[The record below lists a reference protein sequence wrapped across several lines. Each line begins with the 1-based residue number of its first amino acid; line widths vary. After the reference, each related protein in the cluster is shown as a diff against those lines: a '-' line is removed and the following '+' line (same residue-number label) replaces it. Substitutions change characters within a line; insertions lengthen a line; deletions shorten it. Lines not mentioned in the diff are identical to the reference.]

1 MTPGGAPPA
10 EVLRAFG
17 LRADL
22 VASPVGGGLIH
33 GSWHAPDRDR
43 PLLLQQ
49 FATQVFPEP
58 ALVAANI
65 RRISHQLTATILA
78 DGADPARLVL
88 QPVDTQDGAPYAP
101 ADDGTLWRAARWIG
115 ESLVHERAVRPEL
128 AYAAAYAFADYQRR
142 LQPLQPPLAPVLPGF
157 HDTEQRRLR
166 FEQAVAADAHGRAA
180 GCAPEIAALREEA
193 VLAPIFGEALA
204 AGRLPLRTVHND
216 AKLANLLFDARTGAP
231 LAVVDLDTTGP
242 GTALVD
248 VGDLLRA
255 TASAFGEQA
264 EDPAEVEAR
273 PAWIETVLTG
283 WRDALGDA
291 TSEAERV
298 FLPLAGVVL
307 AYEQALRFLTDY
319 LQGDTYYLVD
329 HPERNLRRC
338 RSQLALLRSF
348 HARKDVIR
356 RACGA

>member
-1 MTPGGAPPA
+1 MVVGAPPA

-22 VASPVGGGLIH
+22 DATPVSGGLIH
-33 GSWHAPDRDR
+33 GSWHAPDLDR
-43 PLLLQQ
+43 PLLLQR
-49 FATQVFPEP
+49 FATHVFSEP

-65 RRISHQLTATILA
+65 RRVSRQLAATVLA
-78 DGADPARLVL
+78 EGADPARLVL
-88 QPVDTQDGAPYAP
+88 QPVDTRDGSPYAP
-101 ADDGTLWRAARWIG
+101 AADGTLWRAARWIG
-115 ESLVHERAVRPEL
+115 EAVVHERAVRPEL
-128 AYAAAYAFADYQRR
+128 AYAAAFAFADFQRR
-142 LQPLQPPLAPVLPGF
+142 LQPLQPPLAAVLPGF
-157 HDTEQRRLR
+157 HDTEMRRRR
-166 FEQAVAADAHGRAA
+166 FEQAVDADSHGRAA
-180 GCAPEIAALREEA
+180 QCATEIAELRAEA
-193 VLAPIFGEALA
+193 VLAPIFGEAQA

-248 VGDLLRA
+248 LGDLLRS

-273 PAWIETVLTG
+273 PRWIEAVLTG
-283 WRDALGDA
+283 WRDAMGDA
-291 TSEAERV
+291 MTEAEQV

-348 HARKDVIR
+348 HAQKDLIR
-356 RACGA
+356 RACGV